1 MLSAIPDAIKMLVL
15 YSTTAVVRLA
25 LLVWWS
31 EFFVVWYNYY
41 TKICGKSIDRGAADV
56 LTLLFNDEYLWSK
69 LKDNCFA
76 DDIYNVFSI
85 HSHTTAYLYE
95 PMSSIFLKRKRK
107 VRVPLFWKDMSFIV
121 SAVRKFWLS
130 HLVT

>member
-1 MLSAIPDAIKMLVL
+1 MLSAIPDAIKMLFL

-31 EFFVVWYNYY
+31 EFFVVWYYY
-41 TKICGKSIDRGAADV
+41 TKICGKTIDRGAADV
-56 LTLLFNDEYLWSK
+56 LILLFNDEYLWSK

-76 DDIYNVFSI
+76 DDLYNVFYI
-85 HSHTTAYLYE
+85 HSRTTAYLYE
-95 PMSSIFLKRKRK
+95 PMISIFLKRKRK

-121 SAVRKFWLS
+121 SVVRKCWLS